1 MDVTEPPPF
10 QPGFVRWAKRLAK
23 PDANKNDVIQ
33 FIKYYGTHFV
43 MEVTFGARF
52 TKNHKVSQTK
62 YEELRSKKVS
72 VEAQASYS
80 GAFSVGGGFSMD
92 KEQRS
97 AASNFQKSV
106 QTSTITVGAAPPSNG
121 DALTWASSVQENPV
135 PITYSLSAIHNL
147 FTERYSKNLP
157 GLGLT

>member
-1 MDVTEPPPF
+1 
-10 QPGFVRWAKRLAK
+10 
-23 PDANKNDVIQ
+23 
-33 FIKYYGTHFV
+33 
-43 MEVTFGARF
+43 
-52 TKNHKVSQTK
+52 
-62 YEELRSKKVS
+62 
-72 VEAQASYS
+72 
-80 GAFSVGGGFSMD
+80 MD

-135 PITYSLSAIHNL
+135 PITYPLSAIHNL

-157 GLGLT
+157 GVNIVAVREKLINASKNYCQALKDEGRVDSCEDSIHLGTSLQGVGVLQFGKCYWIFLKISKSLNLYIILLLKATTS